1 MTYNVNDYLRA
12 EAAAQ
17 RELEA
22 WSREYHRASL
32 SDTVREFEGYLEQA
46 EQAARDAAYS
56 VAYHRKQL
64 KRGELSNDWLEQAQD
79 RDEAARK
86 ELENTRAR
94 LARFR
99 ADLAELR

>member
-17 RELEA
+17 REHEA
-22 WSREYHRASL
+22 WCRDFERENLTKLVCEY
-32 SDTVREFEGYLEQA
+32 EGYLEQA

-56 VAYHRKQL
+56 VNYHRKNL

-86 ELENTRAR
+86 ELEDTRAR
-94 LARFR
+94 LALFR